1 MNAARLAYDACVLS
15 SRFFRRLFL
24 PYLLLLCAATGAVGL
39 FAALRLRTTYF
50 QETRQSLSREAALVW
65 QLAAPLIE
73 SGDAPGVER
82 LVQKLHDPLRYRLTI
97 IAGDGRVLGDN
108 EADPSRMENHL
119 NRPEVVE
126 ALAQGEGS
134 AVRHSDTIDTDLL
147 YVARRESTS
156 DGSRIFVRCAVHLS
170 DLDHQLR
177 VVYGAI
183 AAMSLVA
190 MCVAA
195 ALCFYLVSV
204 SSEPVREVAAFA
216 NALSRGEL
224 NRRFHPSGG
233 GEIGTLSTSLNT
245 MAESLSGLIQQT
257 ANDRAELSAIL
268 ASMSEGVIAADRSQ
282 RILLANE
289 KAAELLDFDGA
300 GAIGKALWEVLR
312 VEPILRAATAALAGE
327 EVSAFPVSPM
337 MGRHLEITIR
347 QYPQMGRA
355 TGIVIVAHDTTRSV
369 RYQELRKEFVANVSH
384 ELRTPLTVIKGF
396 TETLQD
402 GALRDPEKGMQFL
415 ATISKHVDQLTNLV
429 NDLLEL
435 SRLEGSPELP
445 RPVSVDIPALARR
458 ITELLLPAAQKKKQT
473 LRLES
478 AVNLPRVLGNPD
490 YIDRAIANL
499 VDNAIKYTQ
508 EGGTIGVTV
517 GQEDFEVF
525 VEVADN
531 GLGIPTD
538 DIPRIFERFYRVDRS
553 RSREMGGT
561 GLGLSIVK
569 HVAQVHGGGI
579 DVYSTPGAG
588 SRFRLHFPIPAE
600 PS

>member
-1 MNAARLAYDACVLS
+1 VLS

-24 PYLLLLCAATGAVGL
+24 RYLLLLCAATGSVG
-39 FAALRLRTTYF
+39 FFSALRFRTSYVGQT
-50 QETRQSLSREAALVW
+50 EQSLSRQAELIWAL
-65 QLAAPLIE
+65 AGPKIE
-73 SGDAPGVER
+73 SGDFAALEQ
-82 LVQKLHDPLRYRLTI
+82 LVRGLDDPRRCRVTI
-97 IAGDGRVLGDN
+97 IAGDGHVLADN
-108 EADPSRMENHL
+108 QADPGRMESPL
-119 NRPEVVE
+119 NQPELAA
-126 ALAQGEGS
+126 ALDQGNGTS
-134 AVRHSDTIDTDLL
+134 VRSGNTLDGDML
-147 YVARRESTS
+147 YVARREANSA
-156 DGSRIFVRCAVHLS
+156 GKIFFVRCAVHLA
-170 DLDHQLR
+170 DLDRELR

-183 AAMSLVA
+183 AAISLAA

-195 ALCFYLVSV
+195 ALCFHLASLQA
-204 SSEPVREVAAFA
+204 EPVRDVAAFA

-233 GEIGTLSTSLNT
+233 GEIKTLTTSLNT
-245 MAESLSGLIQQT
+245 MAESLSGLIAQT
-257 ANDRAELSAIL
+257 TNDRAELSAIL

-289 KAAELLDFDGA
+289 KAAELLDFDAA

-312 VEPILRAATAALAGE
+312 IEPILRTATETLAGE
-327 EVSAFPVSPM
+327 ETRAFPVSPT
-337 MGRHLEITIR
+337 MGRHLEITVR
-347 QYPQMGRA
+347 RYPLAGPP

-445 RPVSVDIPALARR
+445 RPVSIDVGTLARR
-458 ITELLLPAAQKKKQT
+458 VTDLLVPAAQKKKQA
-473 LRLES
+473 LRLDTK
-478 AVNLPRVLGNPD
+478 ANLPKVLGNPD

-508 EGGTIGVTV
+508 EGGTISVMV
-517 GQEDFEVF
+517 GRRDDDVF

-531 GLGIPTD
+531 GLGIPAD

-579 DVYSTPGAG
+579 DVSSTPGAG
-588 SRFRLHFPIPAE
+588 SKFRLYFPIPHG
-600 PS
+600 S

>member
-1 MNAARLAYDACVLS
+1 VLS

-24 PYLLLLCAATGAVGL
+24 PYLLLLCAATGSVG
-39 FAALRLRTTYF
+39 FFTALRFRASYLEQR
-50 QETRQSLSREAALVW
+50 QQSLSRQADLVWALALPKIESGDLAAVRQLVW
-65 QLAAPLIE
+65 QLHE
-73 SGDAPGVER
+73 
-82 LVQKLHDPLRYRLTI
+82 PLRCQLTI
-97 IAGDGRVLGDN
+97 FAGDGRVLADN
-108 EADPSRMENHL
+108 EANPNSLQNAL
-119 NRPEVVE
+119 NQPEVAD
-126 ALAQGEGS
+126 ALTRGEGE
-134 AVRHSDTIDTDLL
+134 AVRGSDTFDGEVL
-147 YVARRESTS
+147 YVAQREKTA
-156 DGSRIFVRCAVHLS
+156 DGKPFIVRCAAHLAY
-170 DLDHQLR
+170 LDRELR
-177 VVYGAI
+177 VVYGASGAI
-183 AAMSLVA
+183 SLAA

-195 ALCFYLVSV
+195 ALCFYLASLHA
-204 SSEPVREVAAFA
+204 EPVREVAAFA

-233 GEIGTLSTSLNT
+233 GEIKTLTTSLNT
-245 MAESLSGLIQQT
+245 MAESLSGLIAQT

-289 KAAELLDFDGA
+289 KAAELLDFNA
-300 GAIGKALWEVLR
+300 EGAIGKPLWEVLR
-312 VEPILRAATAALAGE
+312 IEQILRTATETLAGQE
-327 EVSAFPVSPM
+327 TRAFPVSPT
-337 MGRHLEITIR
+337 MGRHLEITVR
-347 QYPQMGRA
+347 QYPLTGRP

-402 GALRDPEKGMQFL
+402 GALRDPEKSVQFL

-445 RPVSVDIPALARR
+445 RPVSVDVGTLARR
-458 ITELLLPAAQKKKQT
+458 VTELLLPAAQKKKQT
-473 LRLES
+473 LRLE
-478 AVNLPRVLGNPD
+478 AGANMPKVLGNPD

-499 VDNAIKYTQ
+499 IDNAIKYTQ
-508 EGGTIGVTV
+508 EGGTISVTA
-517 GQEDFEVF
+517 GRHDDDVF

-531 GLGIPTD
+531 GLGIPAD

-579 DVYSTPGAG
+579 DVSSAPGAG
-588 SRFRLHFPIPAE
+588 SKFRLYFPIPAE
-600 PS
+600 A

>member
-1 MNAARLAYDACVLS
+1 MLS

-24 PYLLLLCAATGAVGL
+24 PYLLLLCVATGSVGF
-39 FAALRLRTTYF
+39 FAALRLRTTYLE
-50 QETRQSLSREAALVW
+50 QTRQSLSRQAELLW
-65 QLAAPLIE
+65 DLASPKIE
-73 SGDAPGVER
+73 SGDLAGVEQ
-82 LVQKLHDPLRYRLTI
+82 LVQSLHDPVRYRLTI
-97 IAGDGRVLGDN
+97 IAGDGKVLGDN
-108 EADPSRMENHL
+108 EADPGRMENHL
-119 NRPEVVE
+119 NRPEVAE
-126 ALAQGEGS
+126 ALARGEGS

-147 YVARRESTS
+147 YVARRETTA
-156 DGSRIFVRCAVHLS
+156 DGKSFFVRCAVHLS
-170 DLDHQLR
+170 DLDRELR
-177 VVYGAI
+177 VVYAAIGAI
-183 AAMSLVA
+183 SLLA

-195 ALCFYLVSV
+195 ALCYYLASV
-204 SSEPVREVAAFA
+204 HSEPVREVAAFA

-233 GEIGTLSTSLNT
+233 GEIGTLTTSLNT
-245 MAESLSGLIQQT
+245 MAESLSELIEQT
-257 ANDRAELSAIL
+257 TNDRAELSAIL

-289 KAAELLDFDGA
+289 KAAELLDFDAA

-312 VEPILRAATAALAGE
+312 IEPILRAATDALAGE
-327 EVSAFPVSPM
+327 EMRAFPVSPT
-337 MGRHLEITIR
+337 MGRHLEITVR
-347 QYPQMGRA
+347 QYPLTGRP

-396 TETLQD
+396 TETLQE
-402 GALRDPEKGMQFL
+402 GALRDPEKGPQFL
-415 ATISKHVDQLTNLV
+415 ATINKHVDQLTNLV

-445 RPVSVDIPALARR
+445 RPVSVDVSALARR

-478 AVNLPRVLGNPD
+478 GVNLPRVLGNPD

-517 GQEDFEVF
+517 GSNDSEVF

-531 GLGIPTD
+531 GLGIPAD

-579 DVYSTPGAG
+579 DVSSTPGAG
-588 SRFRLHFPIPAE
+588 SRFRLHFPIPTE
-600 PS
+600 PA

>member
-1 MNAARLAYDACVLS
+1 VFS

-24 PYLLLLCAATGAVGL
+24 PYLVLLCAATGSVG
-39 FAALRLRTTYF
+39 FFTALRFRTSYLGQT
-50 QETRQSLSREAALVW
+50 QQSLSRQADLIWALARPKIDAGDTGTVE
-65 QLAAPLIE
+65 QL
-73 SGDAPGVER
+73 
-82 LVQKLHDPLRYRLTI
+82 LRGLNDTLRCRVTI
-97 IAGDGRVLGDN
+97 IEGDGLVL
-108 EADPSRMENHL
+108 ADSQAGSSPRENLL
-119 NRPEVVE
+119 NRPEIGQAMV
-126 ALAQGEGS
+126 AGEGS
-134 AVRHSDTIDTDLL
+134 SLRSSDSLDGEML
-147 YVARRESTS
+147 YVARRENAS
-156 DGSRIFVRCAVHLS
+156 DGKILFVRCAVLLA
-170 DLDHQLR
+170 DLDSELL
-177 VVYGAI
+177 VVYWTIGAI
-183 AAMSLVA
+183 SLAA

-195 ALCFYLVSV
+195 ALCYYLASLQT
-204 SSEPVREVAAFA
+204 EPVREVAAFA

-233 GEIGTLSTSLNT
+233 GEIKTLTTSLNT
-245 MAESLSGLIQQT
+245 MAESLSRLIAQST
-257 ANDRAELSAIL
+257 NDRAELSAIL

-289 KAAELLDFDGA
+289 KAAELLGFDAA
-300 GAIGKALWEVLR
+300 GAVGKPLWEVLR
-312 VEPILRAATAALAGE
+312 IEPILRAATQTLAGE
-327 EVSAFPVSPM
+327 ETRAFPVSPT
-337 MGRHLEITIR
+337 MGRHLEITVR
-347 QYPQMGRA
+347 PYPLTGSP

-402 GALRDPEKGMQFL
+402 GALRDPEKGMKFL

-445 RPVSVDIPALARR
+445 RPVSIDVGLLARR
-458 ITELLLPAAQKKKQT
+458 VTDLLLPAAQKKNQT
-473 LRLES
+473 LRLETRS
-478 AVNLPRVLGNPD
+478 NMPRVLGNPD

-499 VDNAIKYTQ
+499 VDNAIKYTH
-508 EGGTIGVTV
+508 EGGTISVTA
-517 GQEDFEVF
+517 GQRNEDVF

-531 GLGIPTD
+531 GLGIPAD

-569 HVAQVHGGGI
+569 HVAQVHGGSI
-579 DVYSTPGAG
+579 DVSSTPGAG
-588 SRFRLHFPIPAE
+588 SKFRLYFPIPHE
-600 PS
+600 P

>member
-1 MNAARLAYDACVLS
+1 MLS

-24 PYLLLLCAATGAVGL
+24 PYLLLLCAATGSVG
-39 FAALRLRTTYF
+39 FFTALRFRASYLEQR
-50 QETRQSLSREAALVW
+50 QQSLSRQADLVWALALPKIESGDLAAVRQLVW
-65 QLAAPLIE
+65 QLHE
-73 SGDAPGVER
+73 
-82 LVQKLHDPLRYRLTI
+82 PLRCQLTI
-97 IAGDGRVLGDN
+97 FAGDGRVLADN
-108 EADPSRMENHL
+108 EANPNSLQNAL
-119 NRPEVVE
+119 NQPEVAD
-126 ALAQGEGS
+126 ALTRGEGE
-134 AVRHSDTIDTDLL
+134 AVRGSDTFDGEVL
-147 YVARRESTS
+147 YVAQREKTA
-156 DGSRIFVRCAVHLS
+156 DGKPFIVRCAAHLAY
-170 DLDHQLR
+170 LDRELR
-177 VVYGAI
+177 VVYGASGAI
-183 AAMSLVA
+183 SLAA

-195 ALCFYLVSV
+195 ALCFYLASLHA
-204 SSEPVREVAAFA
+204 EPVREVAAFA

-233 GEIGTLSTSLNT
+233 GEIKTLTTSLNT
-245 MAESLSGLIQQT
+245 MAESLSGLIAQT

-289 KAAELLDFDGA
+289 KAAELLDFNA
-300 GAIGKALWEVLR
+300 EGAIGKPLWEVLR
-312 VEPILRAATAALAGE
+312 IEQILRTATETLAGQE
-327 EVSAFPVSPM
+327 TRAFPVSPT
-337 MGRHLEITIR
+337 MGRHLEITVR
-347 QYPQMGRA
+347 QYPLTGRP

-402 GALRDPEKGMQFL
+402 GALRDPEKSVQFL

-445 RPVSVDIPALARR
+445 RPVSVDVGTLARR
-458 ITELLLPAAQKKKQT
+458 VTELLLPAAQKKKQT
-473 LRLES
+473 LRLE
-478 AVNLPRVLGNPD
+478 AGANMPKVLGNPD

-499 VDNAIKYTQ
+499 IDNAIKYTQ
-508 EGGTIGVTV
+508 EGGTISVTA
-517 GQEDFEVF
+517 GRHDDDVF

-531 GLGIPTD
+531 GLGIPAD

-579 DVYSTPGAG
+579 DVSSAPGAG
-588 SRFRLHFPIPAE
+588 SKFRLYFPIPAE
-600 PS
+600 A